1 MVDTNI
7 SWFDFVR
14 DSLTGLLQD
23 KKKTLKVT
31 LLNLGWFIICAIPI
45 IIASRF
51 INVQNP
57 FDLPLHISLLLNV
70 FIFITFAAFSPFNLI
85 SAISLLSFASG
96 NVKDW
101 ILFVRNKILKF
112 FLGMLF
118 LWLILVAIMV
128 VVSLGAVS
136 LAFIAGFLPKLLARL
151 IGILLI
157 LGILVFLVYL
167 FVRAFS
173 LYTINLAFSDRG
185 IINSLKDSWNM
196 TKSNA
201 LQIFLFVSL
210 SFGLGFILMILISVV
225 AAFIAALFGK
235 GIISNIVYLLIGSL
249 PSTII
254 GLFVSFLVINVLYK
268 FYMVKLG
275 GVDGFFTDESAQSF
289 VEE

>member
-1 MVDTNI
+1 MADTNI

-14 DSLTGLLQD
+14 DSLRGLLQD
-23 KKKTLKVT
+23 KKQTLKVT
-31 LLNLGWFIICAIPI
+31 LLNLVWFVICAIPI
-45 IIASRF
+45 IIVSRF

-70 FIFITFAAFSPFNLI
+70 LIFITFAVFSPFNLI
-85 SAISLLSFASG
+85 SAVSLLDLASRDI
-96 NVKDW
+96 KDW
-101 ILFVRNKILKF
+101 ILFVKDKALKF

-136 LAFIAGFLPKLLARL
+136 LAFVAGFLPKLFARL
-151 IGILLI
+151 IGILLV
-157 LGILVFLVYL
+157 LGILVSMVYL

-173 LYTINLAFSDRG
+173 LYTINLAFSDKG
-185 IINSLKDSWNM
+185 IIESLKDSWNM
-196 TKSNA
+196 TKGNA

-210 SFGLGFILMILISVV
+210 SFGLIFMMILISVV
-225 AAFIAALFGK
+225 AAFIAIFYGK
-235 GIISNIVYLLIGSL
+235 GILIVYLLIGFL

-254 GLFVSFLVINVLYK
+254 EFFIQFLVTNVLYK
-268 FYMVKLG
+268 FYMVKTG
-275 GVDGFFTDESAQSF
+275 GVNGPFTAEPLQSS

>member
-1 MVDTNI
+1 MADTNI

-14 DSLTGLLQD
+14 DSLRGLLQD
-23 KKKTLKVT
+23 KKQTLKVT
-31 LLNLGWFIICAIPI
+31 LLNLVWFVICAIPI
-45 IIASRF
+45 IIVSRF

-70 FIFITFAAFSPFNLI
+70 LIFITFAVFSPFNLI
-85 SAISLLSFASG
+85 SAVSLLDLASRDI
-96 NVKDW
+96 KDW
-101 ILFVRNKILKF
+101 ILFVKDKALKF

-136 LAFIAGFLPKLLARL
+136 LAFVAGFLPKLFARL
-151 IGILLI
+151 IGILLV
-157 LGILVFLVYL
+157 LGILVSMVYL

-173 LYTINLAFSDRG
+173 LYTINLAFSDKG
-185 IINSLKDSWNM
+185 IIESLKDSWNM
-196 TKSNA
+196 TKGNA

-210 SFGLGFILMILISVV
+210 SFGLIFMMILISVV
-225 AAFIAALFGK
+225 ATFIAIFYGK
-235 GIISNIVYLLIGSL
+235 GILIVYLLIGFL

-254 GLFVSFLVINVLYK
+254 EFFIQFLVTNVLYK
-268 FYMVKLG
+268 FYMVKTG
-275 GVDGFFTDESAQSF
+275 GVNGPFTAEPLQSS

>member
-1 MVDTNI
+1 MADTNI

-14 DSLTGLLQD
+14 DSLRGLLQD
-23 KKKTLKVT
+23 KKQTLKVT
-31 LLNLGWFIICAIPI
+31 LLNLVWFVICAIPI
-45 IIASRF
+45 IIVSRF

-70 FIFITFAAFSPFNLI
+70 LIFITFAVFSPFNLI
-85 SAISLLSFASG
+85 SAVSLLDLASRDI
-96 NVKDW
+96 KDW
-101 ILFVRNKILKF
+101 ILFVKDKALKF

-136 LAFIAGFLPKLLARL
+136 LAFVAGFLPKLFARL
-151 IGILLI
+151 IGILLV
-157 LGILVFLVYL
+157 LGILVSMVYL

-173 LYTINLAFSDRG
+173 LYTINLAFSDKG
-185 IINSLKDSWNM
+185 IIESLKDSWNM
-196 TKSNA
+196 TKGNA

-225 AAFIAALFGK
+225 AAFIAVLFGK
-235 GIISNIVYLLIGSL
+235 GIISNIVYLLFGSL

-268 FYMVKLG
+268 FYMVKTG
-275 GVDGFFTDESAQSF
+275 GVNGPFTAEPSQSS